1 MGKKQKPERLNP
13 NPSPLAGDLVLRLT
27 RLSLELIGEQGA
39 QDFTGDPRHE
49 REQQE
54 QDKHEYQHE
63 SGGDQ
68 KLDHR

>member
-1 MGKKQKPERLNP
+1 MTTLIPRRRRGIL
-13 NPSPLAGDLVLRLT
+13 LCLT

-54 QDKHEYQHE
+54 QDEHEYQHK
-63 SGGDQ
+63 GGSD
-68 KLDHR
+68 KELDHKKSSNLS